1 MSKLESFRQNNSVD
15 KTLLKLPGHGNKILC
30 TNGELGSNDSVTNW
44 MCIKTSGCTKG
55 YIYRVYVL
63 LRWPEHVDRN
73 QSLGNSKRADSEF
86 IYCRIKVKRL
96 FDCNNNQR
104 LVE

>member
-1 MSKLESFRQNNSVD
+1 METKYFVQMVSSALMTVLQ
-15 KTLLKLPGHGNKILC
+15 
-30 TNGELGSNDSVTNW
+30 NW